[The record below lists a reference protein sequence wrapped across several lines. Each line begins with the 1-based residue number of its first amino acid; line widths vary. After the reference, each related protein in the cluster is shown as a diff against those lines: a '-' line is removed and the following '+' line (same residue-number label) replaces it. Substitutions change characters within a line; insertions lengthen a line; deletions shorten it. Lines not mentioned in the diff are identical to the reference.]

1 MSLSDS
7 EKASATQKEK
17 RKKEMDFGTASRP
30 SLQESPSTEA
40 GTCASVLWS
49 SGGSGLGALYALVGI
64 GGSGRGGSLAA
75 SRLSYA
81 GFVAAP
87 DADAAASLAAAAVAA
102 FAPALPAPTPQ
113 HQPPRAP
120 EVDALDLMSELWY
133 ELRGKWCLG
142 GGQWRRG
149 HVNSFLFLFSL

>member
-17 RKKEMDFGTASRP
+17 RKKEMDFGIASRP

-40 GTCASVLWS
+40 GTSASVLWS
-49 SGGSGLGALYALVGI
+49 SGGSGLGALYALGGI

-87 DADAAASLAAAAVAA
+87 DADAAVAA